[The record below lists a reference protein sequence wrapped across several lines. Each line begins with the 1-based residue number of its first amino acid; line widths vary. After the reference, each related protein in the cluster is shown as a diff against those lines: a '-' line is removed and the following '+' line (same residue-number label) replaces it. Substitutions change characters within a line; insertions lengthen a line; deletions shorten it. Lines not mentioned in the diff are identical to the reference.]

1 MIRSSLMARFAL
13 ALLITVPL
21 AGCGKPKTPT
31 AASAVASEARSVR
44 VAKVETRSMSGGIA
58 ASGLLVSREE
68 AVAGSELVGYRVAR
82 VFVEEGAVV
91 RQGQALLQLDDTLL
105 RAQIDQQRALLD
117 QRALAAQ
124 IAQSEAQRVDGLEGQ
139 GVLSDEQIQQR
150 RFQAANAKAI
160 LAAQKAQLNELLT
173 RQARLTVRAPVS
185 GRVLERTV
193 RPGDVS
199 GGGSYFR
206 IARDGLVEL
215 DAEAPEIDLAKLSV
229 GDQAEVT
236 LSSGKTLTGRVR
248 LISPKIDV
256 QSRLGR
262 VRIQLPMD
270 ADLRPGGYAKAVFS
284 GSARPVR
291 VVPEASVRFDA
302 DGASLMTVAADGKVK
317 QIQIKTGQRSG
328 GFVELIQGPD
338 VGQSVVLGAASFV
351 INGDTVKPYQA
362 ATAAT
367 TSAK

>member
-1 MIRSSLMARFAL
+1 MIRSSLLASCTL

-21 AGCGKPKTPT
+21 AGCGKSKAPN
-31 AASAVASEARSVR
+31 AASAIKAEARSVR
-44 VAKVETRSMSGGIA
+44 VAKVESRSMSGGIA

-68 AVAGSELVGYRVAR
+68 AVAGSELVGYRVAK
-82 VFVEEGAVV
+82 VFVEEGAMV

-117 QRALAAQ
+117 QRVLAAQ
-124 IAQSEAQRVDGLEGQ
+124 IAQTEARRVDGLDGR

-150 RFQAANAKAI
+150 RFQSDNAKAV

-173 RQARLTVRAPVS
+173 RQARLTVRAPVA

-206 IARDGLVEL
+206 IARDALVEL
-215 DAEAPEIDLAKLSV
+215 DAEMPEIDLAKLSV
-229 GDQAEVT
+229 GDKAEVT
-236 LSSGKTLTGRVR
+236 LSSGKTLAGRVR

-262 VRIQLPMD
+262 VRIQLPID
-270 ADLRPGGYAKAVFS
+270 SDLRPGGYAKAVFS

-291 VVPEASVRFDA
+291 VVPESSVRFDA
-302 DGASLMTVAADGKVK
+302 DGASLMTVAEGGKVT
-317 QIQIKTGQRSG
+317 QVQIKTGQRSG
-328 GFVELIQGPD
+328 GYVELVQGPE
-338 VGQSVVLGAASFV
+338 VGQTVVLGAASFV
-351 INGDTVKPYQA
+351 INGDTIKPYQA
-362 ATAAT
+362 AAT

>member
-1 MIRSSLMARFAL
+1 MIRSSLFAGCAL

-21 AGCGKPKTPT
+21 AGCGKSRAPN
-31 AASAVASEARSVR
+31 AASAITAEARSVR

-68 AVAGSELVGYRVAR
+68 AVAGSELVGYRVAK
-82 VFVEEGAVV
+82 VFVEEGAMVK
-91 RQGQALLQLDDTLL
+91 QGQALVQLDDTLL
-105 RAQIDQQRALLD
+105 RAQIDQQKAML
-117 QRALAAQ
+117 QQQTLAAQ
-124 IAQSEAQRVDGLEGQ
+124 LAQDEARRVAGLEGR

-150 RFQAANAKAI
+150 RFQADNAKAA
-160 LAAQKAQLNELLT
+160 LAAQTAQLKEFLT
-173 RQARLTVRAPVS
+173 RQARLTVRAPVA

-206 IARDGLVEL
+206 IARDALVEL
-215 DAEAPEIDLAKLSV
+215 DAEMPEIDLAKLSV
-229 GDQAEVT
+229 GDKAEVT
-236 LSSGKTLTGRVR
+236 LSSGKTLSGRVR

-262 VRIQLPMD
+262 VRIQLPID
-270 ADLRPGGYAKAVFS
+270 SDLRPGGYGKAVFS

-302 DGASLMTVAADGKVK
+302 DGASLMTVAEGGKVT
-317 QIQIKTGQRSG
+317 QVQIKTGQRSG
-328 GFVELIQGPD
+328 GYVELVQGPD
-338 VGQSVVLGAASFV
+338 VGQTVVLGAASFV
-351 INGDTVKPYQA
+351 INGDTIKPYQA
-362 ATAAT
+362 AAT
-367 TSAK
+367 TSTK

>member
-1 MIRSSLMARFAL
+1 
-13 ALLITVPL
+13 
-21 AGCGKPKTPT
+21 
-31 AASAVASEARSVR
+31 
-44 VAKVETRSMSGGIA
+44 
-58 ASGLLVSREE
+58 
-68 AVAGSELVGYRVAR
+68 
-82 VFVEEGAVV
+82 
-91 RQGQALLQLDDTLL
+91 
-105 RAQIDQQRALLD
+105 
-117 QRALAAQ
+117 
-124 IAQSEAQRVDGLEGQ
+124 
-139 GVLSDEQIQQR
+139 
-150 RFQAANAKAI
+150 
-160 LAAQKAQLNELLT
+160 LNELLT

-215 DAEAPEIDLAKLSV
+215 DAEAPEVDLAKLSV

-262 VRIQLPMD
+262 IRIQLPMD